1 MNESA
6 PGSPAASATDLATAA
21 ASDMATNAGTT
32 CRIDPR
38 QVHSLLG
45 ALSPRFTVT
54 ALAECVSTSTVLLE
68 RAAQGAPSGSV
79 LVADRQT
86 AGRGRR
92 GRSWLS
98 TPEASL
104 TFSLL
109 WCFEGSV
116 ARLAGLSLA
125 VGLAVAR
132 GLANS
137 GVGGVGLKWP
147 NDILLEGG
155 KVGGILVDLDTAATS
170 TRAVIGIGLNLQ
182 LPPDG
187 NEAFLQRPAAL
198 AQVMAPV
205 PDRQQLLAQLLTD
218 LAGIMDRFEDGG
230 FAVLRNDWQ
239 AYHVWQGR
247 QVRLL
252 DGVLVDRQGLC
263 MGADSDGALLL
274 QTEAGIERCL
284 SGDVSLRA
292 A

>member
-1 MNESA
+1 MDESA
-6 PGSPAASATDLATAA
+6 TKPVTASDTPFAAAA
-21 ASDMATNAGTT
+21 ASS

-38 QVHSLLG
+38 RVHSLLG
-45 ALSPRFTVT
+45 PLSSRFTVV
-54 ALAECVSTSTVLLE
+54 ALAECVSTNSVLLE
-68 RAAQGAPSGSV
+68 RAGQGAASGSV

-109 WCFEGSV
+109 WRFEGSV

-147 NDILLEGG
+147 NDILLAGG
-155 KVGGILVDLDTAATS
+155 KVGGILVDLEATADRS
-170 TRAVIGIGLNLQ
+170 LAVIGIGLNLQ

-187 NEAFLQRPAAL
+187 DEEFLHRPAAL
-198 AQVMAPV
+198 AQVMALL

-218 LAGIMDRFEDGG
+218 LAEIMDRFADGG
-230 FAVLRNDWQ
+230 FAALRSDWQ

-274 QTEAGIERCL
+274 QTDAGLERCL

-292 A
+292 V

>member
-6 PGSPAASATDLATAA
+6 TRALAASATPATRLAPSA
-21 ASDMATNAGTT
+21 AST
-32 CRIDPR
+32 CRIDAR
-38 QVHSLLG
+38 RVHSLLG
-45 ALSPRFTVT
+45 ALSPRFTVE
-54 ALAECVSTSTVLLE
+54 ALAECVSTNTVLLE
-68 RAAQGAPSGSV
+68 RAAQGAASGSV

-109 WCFEGSV
+109 WRFEGSV

-147 NDILLEGG
+147 NDILLAGG
-155 KVGGILVDLDTAATS
+155 KVGGILVDLDSAAAS
-170 TRAVIGIGLNLQ
+170 TLAVIGIGLNLQ

-187 NEAFLQRPAAL
+187 DEEFLHRPAAL
-198 AQVMAPV
+198 AQVMASV

-218 LAGIMDRFEDGG
+218 LAEIMDRFADGG
-230 FAVLRNDWQ
+230 FAVLRSDWQ

-252 DGVLVDRQGLC
+252 DGALVDRQGMCL
-263 MGADSDGALLL
+263 GADSDGALLL
-274 QTEAGIERCL
+274 QTDAGIERCL

>member
-6 PGSPAASATDLATAA
+6 TKPVATSDTHFAAVAAS
-21 ASDMATNAGTT
+21 S

-38 QVHSLLG
+38 RVHSLLG
-45 ALSPRFTVT
+45 TLSSRFTLV
-54 ALAECVSTSTVLLE
+54 ALAECVSTNSALLE
-68 RAAQGAPSGSV
+68 RAGQGAASGSV

-109 WCFEGSV
+109 WRFEGSV

-147 NDILLEGG
+147 NDILLAGG
-155 KVGGILVDLDTAATS
+155 KVGGILVDLEAAADHS
-170 TRAVIGIGLNLQ
+170 LAVIGIGLNLQ

-187 NEAFLQRPAAL
+187 DEEFLHRPAAL
-198 AQVMAPV
+198 AQVMARL

-218 LAGIMDRFEDGG
+218 LAEIMDRFADGG
-230 FAVLRNDWQ
+230 FAALRRDWQ

-247 QVRLL
+247 PVRLL

-274 QTEAGIERCL
+274 QTDAGLERCL

-292 A
+292 V